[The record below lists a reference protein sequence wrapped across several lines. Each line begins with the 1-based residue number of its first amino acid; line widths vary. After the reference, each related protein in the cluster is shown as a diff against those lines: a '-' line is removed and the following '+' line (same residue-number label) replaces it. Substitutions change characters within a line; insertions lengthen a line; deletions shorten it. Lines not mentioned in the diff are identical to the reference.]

1 MNRQPWQRFEMD
13 LLIEQAETKSAS
25 EIAKALGRTPDA
37 VRCKANYF
45 GLQLVTIH
53 NMKAWQPDEI
63 ALFHTHTDKEIS
75 HITGRTLKSIACK
88 RLAMKIYRRAA

>member
-25 EIAKALGRTPDA
+25 EIAKTLGRTPDA

-63 ALFHTHTDKEIS
+63 SLFHTHTDKEIS
-75 HITGRTLKSIACK
+75 LITGRSVKSVCSK
-88 RLAMKIYRRAA
+88 RYQLKIYRRAA